1 MKTIIPYFDS
11 PNPIAENIVQ
21 AMLDFAYS
29 YDMQDDAVEYLQNF
43 FDDFGIDYRIEEEE
57 I

>member
-21 AMLDFAYS
+21 AMLDFAYG

-43 FDDFGIDYRIEEEE
+43 FDDLGIDYRIEDEE